1 MHPKVPI
8 HTISFNCSDRE
19 ANQFLCDLAK
29 ESGGRFHYW
38 SENGVDGS
46 GPAPW
51 EVSRSNDLFTCE
63 IASAIVNLISLMLHP
78 WGALTLAETETD
90 KNGLYRIVWR
100 CSYWTEKLMPLGT
113 VAI

>member
-51 EVSRSNDLFTCE
+51 EVSKSNGKFTSE
-63 IASAIVNLISLMLHP
+63 IASVIAISM
-78 WGALTLAETETD
+78 WLTLHA
-90 KNGLYRIVWR
+90 
-100 CSYWTEKLMPLGT
+100 
-113 VAI
+113 

>member
-38 SENGVDGS
+38 SENGVGGS

-51 EVSRSNDLFTCE
+51 EVSQSNGKFTSEVAVCDCNFDV
-63 IASAIVNLISLMLHP
+63 ANVA
-78 WGALTLAETETD
+78 
-90 KNGLYRIVWR
+90 RIVETK
-100 CSYWTEKLMPLGT
+100 TEADRKWLVQNL
-113 VAI
+113 